1 MTFKVFLC
9 SVPNANQSL
18 ISPFSPTWPSGFSCW
33 EIPRTFLMPESAQ
46 TQPQRSSMLSF
57 SRVSSTHSHTDLGGL
72 GRRSCCCRF
81 CPGHGDGVG
90 EYSHRHYC
98 PPSTHPI
105 IDSPNERWL
114 TRFHFHQILALD
126 LSPTEEVPA
135 CVLSIIHS
143 TAVQDMRK
151 WMRNIGILACQE
163 WIPEHSWDPPKPNH
177 FLQYKN
183 EHRERERKKG
193 VQRHNL
199 PWHSL
204 DQQ

>member
-1 MTFKVFLC
+1 M
-9 SVPNANQSL
+9 
-18 ISPFSPTWPSGFSCW
+18 
-33 EIPRTFLMPESAQ
+33 AQ
-46 TQPQRSSMLSF
+46 WLLVLGNTQDF
-57 SRVSSTHSHTDLGGL
+57 FDARVSSDPASEKFHAEFQQSQLHAFTHRLGW
-72 GRRSCCCRF
+72 
-81 CPGHGDGVG
+81 PGETILLLQVLSWTWGWCG
-90 EYSHRHYC
+90 ECSHRHYC